1 MIHHI
6 WTVSIAIII
15 ASNSNGSR
23 GGTKKAL
30 TWEDSLDVPG
40 EDEVDGSINQHHPD
54 TGFQVEGVVRHW
66 TFTNVLPLRAYR
78 LLLITSD
85 VRTAKPKGNVGRQA
99 LETDELPIAFICV
112 GSAWVTPIL

>member
-1 MIHHI
+1 MLA
-6 WTVSIAIII
+6 TAT
-15 ASNSNGSR
+15 AAEAAL
-23 GGTKKAL
+23 KKAL

-78 LLLITSD
+78 LLLIASD
-85 VRTAKPKGNVGRQA
+85 VRTAKPKGNVG
-99 LETDELPIAFICV
+99 
-112 GSAWVTPIL
+112 